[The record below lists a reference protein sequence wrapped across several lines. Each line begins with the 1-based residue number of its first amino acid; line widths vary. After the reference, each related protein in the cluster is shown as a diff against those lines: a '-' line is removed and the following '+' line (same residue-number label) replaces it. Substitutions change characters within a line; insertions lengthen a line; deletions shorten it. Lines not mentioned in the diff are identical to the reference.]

1 MKRLAYIAFAALAA
15 GCGGGSNNNG
25 ADAGGGASCDASS
38 YPCGATGAVVG
49 KVIPNLCVEGTQRDD
64 NKNGSPADD
73 PVRTV
78 CLSEYYG
85 DKSLKALAILVAAE
99 WCIPCQNEQP
109 GVVKAYKDYQA
120 AKKGVAILE
129 AITQKA
135 NSMPAD
141 ASTTSN
147 WVNHYGVPF
156 DITFDKSMALAPYSD
171 PTTFPS
177 QMVIRTSDMTIRWMH
192 NGLDDPTA
200 LEREIDAVLAQ

>member
-1 MKRLAYIAFAALAA
+1 MLMKNLALLAFAAIAA
-15 GCGGGSNNNG
+15 GCGGGNSTG
-25 ADAGGGASCDASS
+25 PGDAGTSCDAAG
-38 YPCGATGAVVG
+38 YACGATGATVG
-49 KVIPNLCVEGTQRDD
+49 KVIPNLTITGTQRDD
-64 NKNGSPADD
+64 NKSGSPVDD
-73 PVRTV
+73 PVRS
-78 CLSEYYG
+78 LSLDEYYK
-85 DKSLKALAILVAAE
+85 DKSIKVLAILVAAE

-109 GVVKAYKDYQA
+109 GLVKAFKDYQA
-120 AKKGVAILE
+120 AKKGVAMLE

-141 ASTTSN
+141 AATTAN
-147 WVNHYGVPF
+147 WANHYNVPF
-156 DITFDKSMALAPYSD
+156 DITFDGTMALAPYSD